1 MSKRNRRRNIATNSQ
16 QMYKKVFDKKG
27 VKSLIQYSTPVFKRP
42 TQEDLDKIKFETYT
56 WSVGDR
62 FWRLADRFYG
72 NREYWYIIARFN
84 NVPTEAHLKTGDD
97 IKIPTNLGT
106 AIEVLG

>member
-1 MSKRNRRRNIATNSQ
+1 MSKRNRRRNIGTNAE

-27 VKSLIQYSTPVFKRP
+27 VRSIIQYTTPVFKRP
-42 TQEDLDKIKFETYT
+42 TQDELDLIRYETYT

-62 FWRLADRFYG
+62 LWRLADKFYG
-72 NREYWYIIARFN
+72 NRDYWYIIARFN

-97 IKIPTNLGT
+97 IKIPTNLGR